1 MIGIVY
7 FIQNRAVIGIVED
20 VKEFN
25 DTDIIGRD
33 STMCGVDRT
42 QADFIFLDQL
52 PVMGQAEGVQ
62 EEVLL
67 APGDTLPE
75 GLEDIRDQLPETIER
90 KAARLEAESLSTM
103 LAVAESYE
111 KQIAD
116 TTQREQETVETMLG
130 LAEAYEI
137 ILQQGELIAQQADRI
152 AQLESRL
159 EQVEQN
165 SGGTS

>member
-1 MIGIVY
+1 ML
-7 FIQNRAVIGIVED
+7 FLSPER
-20 VKEFN
+20 KEFT
-25 DTDIIGRD
+25 DTDIIGSD
-33 STMCGVDRT
+33 TITGIDRS
-42 QADFIFLDQL
+42 AYDFILVDQL
-52 PVMGQAEGVQ
+52 PQAEDRML
-62 EEVLL
+62 EM
-67 APGDTLPE
+67 GDKLPE
-75 GLEDIRDQLPETIER
+75 GLKDVRDQLPETID
-90 KAARLEAESLSTM
+90 KKTYRLEAESLSTM
-103 LAVAESYE
+103 LAIAESYE